1 MTASVAGVSTPANFA
16 LTNTGAKA
24 ASISTTGGTPQST
37 TVNTTFAS
45 ALVATVKDSGGN
57 PVSGVAVTFNT
68 PTSGASGTF
77 AGGVNTATTNGSGV
91 ATSATFTANAIVGSY
106 TVTASVAGVSTPAN
120 FALTNTGA
128 KAASIS
134 TTGGTPQ
141 STTVN
146 TTFASALVATVKD
159 SGGNPVSGVTV
170 TFNTPASGAS
180 GTFAGGVNT
189 ATTNGSGV
197 ATSAV
202 FTANAIVGSYTV
214 TASVAGV
221 STPANFALTN
231 NAATGQTTVT
241 TLVPLSYVTT
251 AGTTSGQPV
260 ASSIDLLDE
269 SGTANIWNKYVE
281 FQGKYAGYQ
290 VFNLPVGIA
299 PSAVKSIQ
307 IQFNYQGP
315 ATASQTWTWQIYDWV
330 NAAYVTVGTNT
341 GAPDWGAWKLFTFTV
356 PGTLSNYVRSSDGQ
370 VRIQLLSNNAA
381 DAADIDYEAVIVSN

>member
-1 MTASVAGVSTPANFA
+1 
-16 LTNTGAKA
+16 
-24 ASISTTGGTPQST
+24 
-37 TVNTTFAS
+37 
-45 ALVATVKDSGGN
+45 
-57 PVSGVAVTFNT
+57 
-68 PTSGASGTF
+68 
-77 AGGVNTATTNGSGV
+77 NTATTNGSGV
-91 ATSATFTANAIVGSY
+91 ATSATFTANATAGSY

-120 FALTNTGA
+120 FAATNT
-128 KAASIS
+128 
-134 TTGGTPQ
+134 
-141 STTVN
+141 
-146 TTFASALVATVKD
+146 
-159 SGGNPVSGVTV
+159 
-170 TFNTPASGAS
+170 
-180 GTFAGGVNT
+180 
-189 ATTNGSGV
+189 
-197 ATSAV
+197 
-202 FTANAIVGSYTV
+202 
-214 TASVAGV
+214 
-221 STPANFALTN
+221 
-231 NAATGQTTVT
+231 AATGQTTVT

-269 SGTANIWNKYVE
+269 SGTSNIWNKYVE

-330 NAAYVTVGTNT
+330 SAAYVTVGTNT